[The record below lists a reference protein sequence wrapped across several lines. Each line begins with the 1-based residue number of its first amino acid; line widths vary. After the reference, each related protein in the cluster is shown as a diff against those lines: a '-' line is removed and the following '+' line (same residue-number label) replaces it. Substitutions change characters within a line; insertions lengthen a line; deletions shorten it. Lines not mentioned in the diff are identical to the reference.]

1 VLRLRPGSPVRVFD
15 GCGGEWEASVEAITR
30 KGVRLHL
37 GGPAAPLPEPALPI
51 RLALSA
57 LKGDR
62 MEWVIQKAT
71 ELGATEIAPIITI
84 RTDAAARPALRG
96 TRQERW
102 EKVAAG
108 AAEQCGRA
116 TVPRIAPTRRLEELL
131 LTPFDGER
139 LILREPP
146 AAPPLGSR
154 PRPGPAGVWLLIGP
168 EGGWEI
174 LELESALAAGF
185 APVSLGPRILRAETA
200 AVAAVTAAGL
210 LWGDLG

>member
-1 VLRLRPGSPVRVFD
+1 M
-15 GCGGEWEASVEAITR
+15 
-30 KGVRLHL
+30 
-37 GGPAAPLPEPALPI
+37 AL

-71 ELGATEIAPIITI
+71 ELGVAEIAPLVSV

-116 TVPRIAPTRRLEELL
+116 GLPLLAPTRELRDFLAQPLE
-131 LTPFDGER
+131 GER
-139 LILREPP
+139 LLLCEPP
-146 AAPPLGSR
+146 GGDPLPSHPR
-154 PRPGPAGVWLLIGP
+154 PRPAGLWLVIGP
-168 EGGWEI
+168 EGGWEPA
-174 LELESALAAGF
+174 EREAAMAAGF
-185 APVSLGPRILRAETA
+185 REVSLGPRILRAETA
-200 AVAAVTAAGL
+200 AVAAIAAAAL
-210 LWGDLG
+210 LWSDLGAPPA